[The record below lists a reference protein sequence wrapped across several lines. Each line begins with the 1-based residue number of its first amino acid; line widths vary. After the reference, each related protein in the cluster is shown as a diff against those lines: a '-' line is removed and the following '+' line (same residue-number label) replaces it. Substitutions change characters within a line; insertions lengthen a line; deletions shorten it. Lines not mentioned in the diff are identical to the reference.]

1 MKLNLPNKLT
11 VLRMILVPVFMIV
24 LLLPIEGIWPA
35 IVACAIFIL
44 TSLTDMLDG
53 MIARRF
59 HMITDFGKFLDPLA
73 DKFLVFGAMLAILC
87 KYDDIRPVFVWVAT
101 VVILRELAVTSMR
114 LIANQKAGV
123 VVAASWLGKIK
134 TVTQMLTIIVIL
146 LEDVIF
152 PAAIAELNIA
162 SYVMMVPMTLFT
174 VWSGVNYIKGMW
186 GYLDPEK

>member
-11 VLRMILVPVFMIV
+11 VLRTLLVPVFMIV
-24 LLLPIEGIWPA
+24 LLLPVDGVWPA
-35 IVACAIFIL
+35 IIACAIFIL

-53 MIARRF
+53 IIARRCNL
-59 HMITDFGKFLDPLA
+59 ITDFGKFLDPLA
-73 DKFLVFGAMLAILC
+73 DKFLVFGAMLGILC
-87 KYDDIRPVFVWVAT
+87 KYDDIRPVFVWVVT

-134 TVTQMLTIIVIL
+134 TVSQMVGIVLIL

-152 PAAIAELNIA
+152 PPAFSETNIA
-162 SYVMMVPMTLFT
+162 SYAAMAVMTLFT
-174 VWSGVNYIKGMW
+174 VWSGVNYIKSMW
-186 GYLDPEK
+186 CYLDPEK

>member
-24 LLLPIEGIWPA
+24 VLLPIDGVWPA
-35 IVACAIFIL
+35 VIGCAIFIL

-53 MIARRF
+53 MIARRCNL
-59 HMITDFGKFLDPLA
+59 ITDFGKFLDPLA

-101 VVILRELAVTSMR
+101 IVILRELAVTSMR
-114 LIANQKAGV
+114 LIANQKSGA

-134 TVTQMLTIIVIL
+134 TVSQMLAIIVIL
-146 LEDVIF
+146 LEDVIL
-152 PAAIAELNIA
+152 PPEIAAMNIA
-162 SYVMMVPMTLFT
+162 SYVMMTVMTIFT

-186 GYLDPEK
+186 CYLDPEK